1 MDDELTAL
9 KARVRDFVAEREWE
23 RFHSPKN
30 LAMALIVEAAELVEN
45 FQWLT
50 EEQSAQLDAAKRER
64 VEHEIA
70 DVFIYLLSLSDRLGI
85 DLLHAAGNKLELNA
99 RKYPVD
105 KARGNAL
112 KYDEF

>member
-85 DLLHAAGNKLELNA
+85 DLLRAAGDKLELNA